1 MIHTFQHYS
10 SALLQ
15 TMDVADAF
23 VADVFVFVAD
33 AFNAV
38 HADDDVHADV
48 VMLMLMLWMM
58 FWL

>member
-1 MIHTFQHYS
+1 
-10 SALLQ
+10 
-15 TMDVADAF
+15 MDVADAF